1 MGVVD
6 GLAPGWARGAAEQEQ
21 RTHSEW
27 GCGKRLIL
35 RKRRGGVSGYAGQYE
50 IMSSGIS
57 NRLHPIRGVPTEP
70 AFRAYGE

>member
-6 GLAPGWARGAAEQEQ
+6 GLALGGRGVPRSKNNE
-21 RTHSEW
+21 RSGW

-35 RKRRGGVSGYAGQYE
+35 GTSRAASLGYAGQHE

-57 NRLHPIRGVPTEP
+57 NRQHPISGVPTEP
-70 AFRAYGE
+70 AFRAYDE

>member
-6 GLAPGWARGAAEQEQ
+6 GLALGGRGVPRSKNNE
-21 RTHSEW
+21 RSGW

-35 RKRRGGVSGYAGQYE
+35 GTSRGGVSGYAGQHE

-57 NRLHPIRGVPTEP
+57 NRQHPIPGVPTEP
-70 AFRAYGE
+70 AFRAYDE